1 MPTRP
6 DILSLTNSSVDVLNA
21 IRNSASQNYRDYVP
35 IATANAD
42 SIKGIGAIIMDMP
55 ELQNE
60 FLNALINRIGRVIAT
75 SKMYTNPWARFKRGV
90 LDFGET
96 VEEIFVNI
104 AKPLQYD
111 PDNAAATLFQQE
123 KPDVRSAFHVMNYQK
138 KYKQTIRREQL
149 KTAFLSWSGIND
161 LVSRIVEQMYTAA
174 NYDEFLTMKYL
185 LARHILDGHFSP
197 VTIPEVSAANMRSI
211 VTVLKA
217 TSNQLTFPS
226 SKHNLAGVFQFTE
239 KRNQY
244 VIMNA
249 TFDAMN
255 DVDVLASA
263 FNMSKAEFDGHRI
276 LVDSF
281 GALDMPRLR
290 ELFADDPTFVD
301 FTDEQIAALDTV
313 PAVLIDENWFMI
325 FDNLV
330 EFTEVFNADGLYWN
344 YFYHTWKTFSVSP
357 FSNAIIYTESGAK
370 VNSITTSPA
379 AATVP
384 VGNNIQLSASVNTT
398 GFINKDVTWSVN
410 KPLLGKVTPT
420 GVYTAL
426 GAGIVTATATSVYDS
441 TKSSEVL
448 LTNVESGVSS
458 VTLSSSSG
466 TIAAGANKTVTV
478 TVAATGNAGTMFS
491 LSSSDPDVA
500 YALVASGTTFTVYV
514 PAGVTAA
521 STATITVASLSD
533 PTKTATYTVTTS

>member
-6 DILSLTNSSVDVLNA
+6 DILTLTNSSVDVLNA

-96 VEEIFVNI
+96 IEEIFVNI

-161 LVSRIVEQMYTAA
+161 LVARIVDQMYTAA

-185 LARHILDGHFSP
+185 VARHILDGHFSP
-197 VTIPEVSAANMRSI
+197 VAIPEVTANNMKSI
-211 VTVLKA
+211 VTILKA
-217 TSNQLTFPS
+217 TSNQLVFPS

-281 GALDMPRLR
+281 GSLDMPRLK
-290 ELFADDPTFVD
+290 ELFKDDPTFVE
-301 FTDEQIAALDTV
+301 FNATQLATLDAV
-313 PAVLIDENWFMI
+313 PAVLIDENWFMC
-325 FDNLV
+325 FDNLL

-357 FSNAIIYTESGAK
+357 FSNAIIYTEGTPDINSVTVSPATANVPVGMPLQLTAVVDADGFANRTVTWSTSDATVAK
-370 VNSITTSPA
+370 VSNTGVVTPVGAGTATITATSVFDPTVTGTASITVVANGITSITLNKSTTTIAAGGNETLTATVVATGTAGTGVVWSSADTDIATVTQAGKVTVAEDATA
-379 AATVP
+379 AATV
-384 VGNNIQLSASVNTT
+384 VI
-398 GFINKDVTWSVN
+398 
-410 KPLLGKVTPT
+410 
-420 GVYTAL
+420 
-426 GAGIVTATATSVYDS
+426 TATSAYDS
-441 TKSSEVL
+441 SKKDTC
-448 LTNVESGVSS
+448 
-458 VTLSSSSG
+458 
-466 TIAAGANKTVTV
+466 TVTV
-478 TVAATGNAGTMFS
+478 DT
-491 LSSSDPDVA
+491 
-500 YALVASGTTFTVYV
+500 
-514 PAGVTAA
+514 
-521 STATITVASLSD
+521 
-533 PTKTATYTVTTS
+533 

>member
-6 DILSLTNSSVDVLNA
+6 DILTLTNSSVDVLNA
-21 IRNSASQNYRDYVP
+21 IRNSASTNYRDYVP

-42 SIKGIGAIIMDMP
+42 SIKAIGSIIMDNP
-55 ELQNE
+55 QLQNE
-60 FLNALINRIGRVIAT
+60 FLNALINRIGRVLAT

-90 LDFGET
+90 LEFGET

-161 LVSRIVEQMYTAA
+161 LIARIVDQMYTAA

-185 LARHILDGHFSP
+185 VARHILDGHFSP
-197 VTIPEVSAANMRSI
+197 VAIPSVTANNMKSI
-211 VTVLKA
+211 VTVLKS

-244 VIMNA
+244 IIMNA

-255 DVDVLASA
+255 DVEVLASA

-276 LVDSF
+276 LIDSF
-281 GALDMPRLR
+281 GSLDMPRLK
-290 ELFADDPTFVD
+290 ELFVDDPTFVE
-301 FTDEQIAALDTV
+301 FTADQLAVLDDV
-313 PAVLIDENWFMI
+313 PAVLIDENWFMV
-325 FDNLV
+325 FDNLL

-357 FSNAIIYTESGAK
+357 FSNAIIYTDDTPEVQSVA
-370 VNSITTSPA
+370 VTPA
-379 AATVP
+379 TATVA
-384 VGNNIQLSASVNTT
+384 VGMPIQLSAVVDAD
-398 GFINKDVTWSVN
+398 GFANRTVTWSTSSATVATVSN
-410 KPLLGKVTPT
+410 TGLVTPL
-420 GVYTAL
+420 TA
-426 GAGIVTATATSVYDS
+426 GSVTITATSVFDPTVS
-441 TKSSEVL
+441 ASATITVVA
-448 LTNVESGVSS
+448 NGVTS
-458 VTLSSSSG
+458 VTLNKSTT
-466 TIAAGANKTVTV
+466 TIAAGGNETLTATVVATGTAGTGVIWSSADTDVATVTQAGKVTVDADATSAATVVITATSAYDKTKSATCTVTV
-478 TVAATGNAGTMFS
+478 S
-491 LSSSDPDVA
+491 
-500 YALVASGTTFTVYV
+500 
-514 PAGVTAA
+514 
-521 STATITVASLSD
+521 
-533 PTKTATYTVTTS
+533 

>member
-6 DILSLTNSSVDVLNA
+6 DILTLTNSSVDVLNA
-21 IRNSASQNYRDYVP
+21 IRNSASTNYRDYVP

-42 SIKGIGAIIMDMP
+42 SIKAIGSIIMDNP
-55 ELQNE
+55 QLQNE
-60 FLNALINRIGRVIAT
+60 FLNALINRIGRVLAT

-90 LDFGET
+90 LEFGET

-161 LVSRIVEQMYTAA
+161 LIARIVDQMYTAA

-185 LARHILDGHFSP
+185 VARHILDGHFSP
-197 VTIPEVSAANMRSI
+197 VAIPSVTANNMKSI
-211 VTVLKA
+211 VTVLKS

-244 VIMNA
+244 IIMNA

-255 DVDVLASA
+255 DVEVLASA

-276 LVDSF
+276 LIDSF
-281 GALDMPRLR
+281 GSLDMPRLK
-290 ELFADDPTFVD
+290 ELFVDDPTFVE
-301 FTDEQIAALDTV
+301 FTTDQLAVLDDV
-313 PAVLIDENWFMI
+313 PAVLIDENWFMV
-325 FDNLV
+325 FDNLL

-357 FSNAIIYTESGAK
+357 FSNAIIYTDDTPEVQSVA
-370 VNSITTSPA
+370 VTPA
-379 AATVP
+379 TATVA
-384 VGNNIQLSASVNTT
+384 VGMPIQLSAIVNAE
-398 GFINKDVTWSVN
+398 GFANRTVTWSTSSATIATVSN
-410 KPLLGKVTPT
+410 TGLVTPL
-420 GVYTAL
+420 TA
-426 GAGIVTATATSVYDS
+426 GSVTITATSVFDPTVS
-441 TKSSEVL
+441 ASATITVVA
-448 LTNVESGVSS
+448 NGVTS
-458 VTLSSSSG
+458 VTLNKSTT
-466 TIAAGANKTVTV
+466 TIAAGGNETLTATVVATGTAGTGVIWSSADTAIATVTQAGKVTVDADATSAATVVITATSAYDKTKADTCTVTV
-478 TVAATGNAGTMFS
+478 S
-491 LSSSDPDVA
+491 
-500 YALVASGTTFTVYV
+500 
-514 PAGVTAA
+514 
-521 STATITVASLSD
+521 
-533 PTKTATYTVTTS
+533 